1 MKGKL
6 NEDSVNIDF
15 RFCVQSIKRRVR
27 KILLLKVIGTFWEEF
42 CWLLQ
47 AEDNDR

>member
-15 RFCVQSIKRRVR
+15 RFCVQSTKRRVR